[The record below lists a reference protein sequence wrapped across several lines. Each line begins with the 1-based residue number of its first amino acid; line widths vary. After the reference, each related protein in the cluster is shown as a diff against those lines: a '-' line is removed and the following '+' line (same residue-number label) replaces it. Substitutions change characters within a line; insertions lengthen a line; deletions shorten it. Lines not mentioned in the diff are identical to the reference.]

1 MENNFCVTNLG
12 LNKDNY
18 FRNEYYINAIIASEQ
33 FAANDVEQRLQH
45 MVDRKLVLNQAVYF
59 EGDQFYIKD
68 RAIKQYNIST
78 KKVESYN
85 DIVQYAQL
93 DKDFVDDN
101 FTYELVVFKCKNNK
115 SYLYASF
122 FHGIMDGVGGYT
134 LLEELMKYIEGNIE
148 EMIYDFSEGEIDD
161 IIPRSKMKPSYYVS
175 GDFDKKIHK
184 SKSYQ
189 YVLDEEYTDKF
200 ESVMSKYHLSYI
212 ELTILLF
219 IRLSYLFP
227 NINLNTVDCILNLRD
242 KKNQNILGMYAN
254 ILPLEFDFNDE
265 LKLDNI
271 ARTIKTK
278 MYQALKQR
286 TYARYNFGETKS
298 NCLISMIYNRLGEK
312 DYTVEWINSD
322 NIFYDYFITVMK
334 GELISFQFQI
344 DENLSFDTNEFANSF
359 CQLIDKMYF
368 SSEVVVKLGDIPLES
383 EIKPLVS
390 FNSSIGKENLEKKLT
405 KILNSDN
412 ACQLI
417 GNKKFTSADIRTF
430 IFNNCDK
437 FIGCQVVCIK
447 EGNAEEQ
454 ILMALTA
461 LYVGVPYSII
471 SEKAPKEY
479 IDYLVDELNGTLF
492 YATDFFFDSLNS
504 LINEEICFK
513 NFPDIV
519 CYFMTSGTTG
529 FPKIIP
535 VKSKSI
541 ANFINEKT
549 SKFTEK
555 GAVNLLTTD
564 LSFDLS
570 LHSLFNT
577 LCNGGKLVIA
587 DLNLIYKDQ
596 YIENLILENNVTH
609 VLATPSFLSLA
620 DYQKI
625 PSETIF
631 AAVGEVLPKRTAEK
645 ILNAGNKLYNVY
657 GPTETTCYVSE
668 VEINKNNIDNIPIG
682 TSISGVGIY
691 VVDNFGNF
699 ASENHAGEIVITGP
713 TVFDG
718 YIGGDGKEFII
729 IDGNRYYK
737 TGDIGYYKEKI
748 LYFLYRKDKQI
759 KIDGYRIET
768 EKIEEVVSKVL
779 PNSSFFLT
787 VIENSLVLFH
797 TAKFED
803 FEIRSMLQKS
813 LPQYMIPRRFIY
825 VDKIP
830 LTKNY
835 KVDLQKLKHL
845 DQENRMV
852 QLSGL
857 ELNEKSKELVRILLD
872 TGIDLKNMSGFQ
884 IKDCGLSSMQIFG
897 LQMELSDLGYQIS
910 LEKLF
915 NVTIIELLQMD
926 AEMFEDH
933 RTFNYDFLLYYE
945 PSAIQ
950 KKFIINYLKD
960 KNATIDNVGAVISFD
975 DYNEA
980 FRICE
985 ELKEII
991 LGNKNLHYFVSLKD
1005 GKPVMTLNTEF
1016 DFKIQKINIRDTDSI
1031 ELKDYITH
1039 FNLFLGPLCSIKL
1052 LSLKN
1057 HQIVLIEFHH
1067 VIVDGISLKELISS
1081 RGKSTPIIPYH
1092 NYNLILSDND
1102 TKNGYVYFK
1111 KEVIPFLDATYS
1123 NKNTELSSGKISVS
1137 FEIVQDIAKMYNVS
1151 HEAVFATAYTAAM
1164 DKRDIVICTP
1174 VNLRKFPEDS
1184 YITGPLINLTSFKA
1198 TFDGDFGVSLNNTDK
1213 SLATSLEYSSLNL
1226 ESIVEMETL
1235 MNHLLTIFDSYDLNQ
1250 DIKIDYELSNS
1261 LYDEKFKINT
1271 YVYKESNLYTIY
1283 MSSHYLTNNEIGQ
1296 ILSQLKSYIELAG
1309 KGVENV

>member
-18 FRNEYYINAIIASEQ
+18 FRNEYYINAIISSEQ
-33 FAANDVEQRLQH
+33 FAVKNIEQYLRH
-45 MVDRKLVLNQAVYF
+45 VIDRKLVLSQAIYF
-59 EGDQFYIKD
+59 EENQFYIKN
-68 RAIKQYNIST
+68 RALKKYNIST

-93 DKDFVDDN
+93 DKHYVDDN
-101 FTYELVVFKCKNNK
+101 FTYELVIFKCKNNK
-115 SYLYASF
+115 IYLYASF
-122 FHGIMDGVGGYT
+122 FHGIMDGIGGYT

-148 EMIYDFSEGEIDD
+148 EMVYDSSEGEIDD
-161 IIPRSKMKPSYYVS
+161 IIPRNNIKPPYYIS
-175 GDFDKKIHK
+175 GDFSKTIHK
-184 SKSYQ
+184 SLSYK
-189 YVLDEEYTDKF
+189 YILDEKYTKKF

-227 NINLNTVDCILNLRD
+227 NINLNTIDCILNLRD

-254 ILPLEFDFNDE
+254 ILPLEFDFNNE
-265 LKLDNI
+265 LELASV
-271 ARTIKTK
+271 ARKIRTR

-286 TYARYNFGETKS
+286 TFARYNFGETKS
-298 NCLISMIYNRLGEK
+298 NCLISMIYNRLEEK

-334 GELISFQFQI
+334 GELISFHFQI
-344 DENLSFDTNEFANSF
+344 DENLSFDINEFINNF

-368 SSEVVVKLGDIPLES
+368 SPEAVVKLGEILLES
-383 EIKPLVS
+383 EIKPRVP
-390 FNSSIGKENLEKKLT
+390 FNSVIEKEDLEKNLT
-405 KILNSDN
+405 KTLNSED

-417 GNKKFTSADIRTF
+417 GDKKFTSADIRTF
-430 IFNNCDK
+430 IFKNCDK
-437 FIGCQVVCIK
+437 LIGHRVICIK
-447 EGNAEEQ
+447 GGNAEEQ
-454 ILMALTA
+454 ILIALTA
-461 LYVGVPYSII
+461 LYIGVPYSII

-492 YATDFFFDSLNS
+492 YVADFSFDKSNN
-504 LINEEICFK
+504 LINKEIYFK
-513 NFPDIV
+513 TFPDIV

-535 VKSKSI
+535 VKAKSI
-541 ANFINEKT
+541 ANFINEDT
-549 SKFTEK
+549 SKFTKRE
-555 GAVNLLTTD
+555 AVNLLTTD

-577 LCNGGKLVIA
+577 LCNGGKLVITN
-587 DLNLIYKDQ
+587 LNLIYKEQ
-596 YIENLILENNVTH
+596 YIENLISKNNVTH
-609 VLATPSFLSLA
+609 VLATPSFLSLIN
-620 DYQKI
+620 YKKV
-625 PSETIF
+625 PKETIF
-631 AAVGEVLPKRTAEK
+631 AAVGEVLPKRTAERV
-645 ILNAGNKLYNVY
+645 LNTGNKLYNVY
-657 GPTETTCYVSE
+657 GPTEATCYVSE

-691 VVDNFGNF
+691 VIDSFGNF

-718 YIGGDGKEFII
+718 YINGDGKEFVI
-729 IDGNRYYK
+729 IDGNRYYR
-737 TGDIGYYKEKI
+737 TGDIGYYKEET

-768 EKIEEVVSKVL
+768 EKIEEVVSKAL
-779 PNSSFFLT
+779 SDSSFFLT

-797 TAKFED
+797 TSRFED
-803 FEIRSMLQKS
+803 FEIQSMLQNS

-825 VDKIP
+825 VNKIP

-835 KVDLQKLKHL
+835 KVDLQKLKHI
-845 DQENRMV
+845 DQENRML

-857 ELNEKSKELVRILLD
+857 ELTEKSKEIMRVLLD
-872 TGIDLKNMSGFQ
+872 TGIDLKNMGRFQ

-897 LQMELSDLGYQIS
+897 LQMDLSDLGYQIS

-915 NVTIIELLQMD
+915 SLTIIELLQMNT
-926 AEMFEDH
+926 EMPENH
-933 RTFNYDFLLYYE
+933 RSFSYEFLSYYE
-945 PSAIQ
+945 PSTIQ

-960 KNATIDNVGAVISFD
+960 KNSTIDNIGAVITFD
-975 DYNEA
+975 DYDEA
-980 FRICE
+980 LRTCE
-985 ELKEII
+985 ELKKLI
-991 LGNKNLHYFVSLKD
+991 LRNINLHYFVSLKN

-1016 DFKIQKINIRDTDSI
+1016 DFKIQKVNIRDKDSI

-1102 TKNGYVYFK
+1102 TKNGYEYFK
-1111 KEVIPFLDATYS
+1111 QEVIPFLDVTFPS
-1123 NKNTELSSGKISVS
+1123 QNIELSSGRISIN
-1137 FEIVQDIAKMYNVS
+1137 FEIVRDIAKAYSVS
-1151 HEAVFATAYTAAM
+1151 HEAVFATTYTAAM
-1164 DKRDIVICTP
+1164 NKQDVIICTP
-1174 VNLRKFPEDS
+1174 VNLRKFPEDN
-1184 YITGPLINLTSFKA
+1184 YITGPLINLSSFRA
-1198 TFDGDFGVSLNNTDK
+1198 TFDGDFSVSFNNTNK
-1213 SLATSLEYSSLNL
+1213 SLKTSLKYSSLNL
-1226 ESIVEMETL
+1226 ESIVEMGTL
-1235 MNHLLTIFDSYDLNQ
+1235 MNHLLTIFDSYDLDQ

-1271 YVYKESNLYTIY
+1271 YVYKENNLYTIY
-1283 MSSHYLTNNEIGQ
+1283 MNSRYLTNDEIEQ
-1296 ILSQLKSYIELAG
+1296 ILNQLKSYIELAK
-1309 KGVENV
+1309 KGI